1 MLRNYFK
8 TTLRSLKKNRLFSF
22 INILGLSIGITA
34 STLILQY
41 AFNELNVDRFHK
53 NSANIYRVMNERF
66 EGERMIQRGQIT
78 YSAVG
83 KQMFED
89 YPEIVDYFT
98 LSTFGQNV
106 VAHNQQSVK
115 IPFTILVEP
124 SFFKV
129 FSFDVLAGNPATV
142 FDAKRKMVVSESTAK
157 KLFPGDNESWE
168 EHLGKIIEMGSSR
181 LEYELV
187 GVIEDAP
194 ENSSL
199 QYQIILSRA
208 TTFDFFQDAEFSWN
222 GSDYFHYILLDDK
235 ADVAALEAKFEDFS
249 QKYFKGDQVTGTF
262 EKFHLQPL
270 EDVYLYSDYEYE
282 NHTTASGSM
291 VWTLIL
297 VAAFILA
304 MAWINYINLAT
315 SKSLQRAKEVGVRKV
330 VGASKGQLI
339 NQFLVESLILNFL
352 AFVLAVTLVQV
363 SQNFFNTLV
372 GRDLSLL
379 SFLNLELNGLPVYF
393 WMLGFLILGSI
404 LSGIYPA
411 FVLSSFQASQSL
423 KGEFSK
429 SSKGQRL
436 RKTLV
441 VFQFALSIALI
452 AGTILVYQQTNFMR
466 NQDLGVNMNRVI
478 TVEPPSLN
486 TFDSTFVDKVHQFA
500 YKLEENPRVQRVGTS
515 SMILGQRLPRTFN
528 VRTSPESE
536 GRMLNRIHANYGFLE
551 VYEVELLA
559 GRNFVRTDHN
569 ADFNLVKGTIL
580 NEKAT
585 KLLGFESPI
594 DAVGTKISYFGR
606 DWEIVG
612 VTADFHHR
620 SLKESIE
627 PIMIVPFM
635 SGGNDVYH
643 VRVDGSNLQETIAYL
658 EKSFNDF
665 YPNDIFEY
673 NFMDSRF
680 ERQYEA
686 DKQFGSVFNLFS
698 VLAILIACLGL
709 FGLAGYSAIQKTK
722 EIGIRKVLGATIPNI
737 LQLLSKDFILLI
749 ALASGIGLPLVY
761 WGATEWLSGFEYQ
774 TKIGVLFFVIPII
787 SVIVVSL
794 LIIFGQT
801 FKTAKSNPINS
812 LRQE

>member
-1 MLRNYFK
+1 MLKNYFK
-8 TTLRSLKKNRLFSF
+8 TTLRSLRKNRLFSF
-22 INILGLSIGITA
+22 INIMGLSIGITA

-66 EGERMIQRGQIT
+66 TGDRMIQRGQIT

-106 VAHNQQSVK
+106 ITHNEHTVK
-115 IPFTILVEP
+115 IPFSILVEP
-124 SFFKV
+124 SFFKM
-129 FSFDVLAGNPATV
+129 FSFEVLAGNPESI
-142 FDAKRKMVVSESTAK
+142 FNEKRKMVVTESTAK
-157 KLFPGDNESWE
+157 KLFPGKNEGWDI
-168 EHLGKIIEMGSSR
+168 HLGKIIEMGSSR
-181 LEYELV
+181 TEYELA

-194 ENSSL
+194 HNSSL
-199 QYQIILSRA
+199 QYEIILSRA
-208 TTFDFFQDAEFSWN
+208 TTFDFFDQAEFSWT
-222 GSDYFHYILLDDK
+222 GSDYFHYIQVAEN
-235 ADVAALEAKFEDFS
+235 ADVKALEAKFEDFS
-249 QKYFKGDQVTGTF
+249 NTYFEGDNVTGTF

-330 VGASKGQLI
+330 VGASKGQLV
-339 NQFLVESLILNFL
+339 NQFLVESLILNFFAFIL
-352 AFVLAVTLVQV
+352 AITFVQV
-363 SQNFFNTLV
+363 SRNFFNRLV
-372 GRDLSLL
+372 GRELDLLV
-379 SFLNLELNGLPVYF
+379 FLNSELYSLPLYIWMIGLLF
-393 WMLGFLILGSI
+393 IGSFI
-404 LSGIYPA
+404 SGIYPA
-411 FVLSSFQASQSL
+411 FVLSSFKASQSL
-423 KGEFSK
+423 KGTFGK
-429 SSKGQRL
+429 SSKGQQL

-466 NQDLGVNMNRVI
+466 NQDLGVNMSRVI
-478 TVEPPSLN
+478 TVEPPSL
-486 TFDSTFVDKVHQFA
+486 TRFDSTFVERMHQFTN
-500 YKLEENPRVQRVGTS
+500 KLEQNSRIEKVGTS
-515 SMILGQRLPRTFN
+515 GSVFGSRLPRTFN
-528 VRTSPESE
+528 VRTGPESE
-536 GRMLNRIHANYGFLE
+536 GHMLNRISANYGFLD
-551 VYEVELLA
+551 VYEVEIIA

-569 ADFNLVKGTIL
+569 PDFNLVKGTIL

-585 KLLGFESPI
+585 KLLGFERPE
-594 DAVGTKISYFGR
+594 DAVNTKLTFFGR
-606 DWEIVG
+606 DWEVLG

-620 SLKESIE
+620 SLKSTIE
-627 PIMIVPFM
+627 PLMLAPFM
-635 SGGNDVYH
+635 SGGDDTYHIRVNDAKL
-643 VRVDGSNLQETIAYL
+643 SETIAYI
-658 EKSFNDF
+658 EKTFEEF

-673 NFMDSRF
+673 NFMDTRF
-680 ERQYEA
+680 ESQYQE
-686 DKQFGSVFNLFS
+686 DKQFGAIFNLFS
-698 VLAILIACLGL
+698 VLAIAIACLGL

-737 LQLLSKDFILLI
+737 LQMLSKDFILLI
-749 ALASGIGLPLVY
+749 GLASAIGLPLIY
-761 WGATEWLSGFEYQ
+761 WGATEWLSGFAYQ
-774 TKIGVLFFVIPII
+774 TSIGLFFFLVPIVSVLFISLAII
-787 SVIVVSL
+787 L
-794 LIIFGQT
+794 GQT